1 MSHFFPA
8 PTPDA
13 TQHTETIAFVN
24 DSLSCSY
31 EPLLISAVEL
41 DNAMAALRC
50 TTTPGPD
57 GFSAA
62 WLKIAY
68 PLLKAHFLS
77 ILKVCIKIGFFPS
90 AWRSASIF
98 VLKKPGKSCYLSA
111 NSFRGI
117 SILNAFAKAFEIVI
131 HNKLKLLA
139 CEHNWFSDSQHGF
152 RPNKSTESACGS
164 LISLI
169 EKNKK
174 QKITTCCAFLDIKS
188 AFDAA
193 WHPAILKGLI
203 KKGCPVPLVKLI
215 KSFLS
220 SRLGHLRSSI
230 SLSIKIALGCPQG
243 STLSPFLWNILLE
256 ELLSF
261 VFPFPFVIIAY
272 ADDLVLCTF
281 DKDPT
286 LACRNLQLM
295 CAAAE
300 EWGSLVKLSFNATK
314 SVLMIFYAARFTLS
328 LSIII
333 GGVTIVPSVTCT
345 YLGLIIDSK
354 LSWHA
359 HIEAKCAASKKLLFF
374 ILKCCRLTWGLSRK
388 VLSLLY
394 KTVFL
399 PTILYNCAVW
409 AGAVGKKK
417 VLKALLAA
425 QRPFAIAIAR
435 LYKTTSTSAALVLAN
450 TTPLHLK
457 ILEITTKR
465 ALGPSADNLPPS
477 ALRLVAVSVADISNS
492 PTPTGV
498 SLGLHRRRLLDAA
511 TASKW
516 DILWQQSETAGQT
529 GLFFPKIAYAHVLW
543 NDALPFCIARVISG
557 HCGLNGFLSKIGVRS
572 SPACCCGEQ
581 IETFDHFL
589 FHCPIWD
596 TLRTP
601 FKKAITDS
609 NCCWPPKLADI
620 PRINNV
626 WSVFISLICASKRF
640 RTYIKS

>member
-1 MSHFFPA
+1 MKRLANTSGPPSAPTKLISNDLMITDPKKILIELGSHFFPA
-8 PTPDA
+8 PTADD
-13 TQHTETIAFVN
+13 TQHIETIAFVN
-24 DSLSCSY
+24 NSLSISYDSYDSLS
-31 EPLLISAVEL
+31 ISAIEL

-77 ILKVCIKIGFFPS
+77 ALRACINIGFFPS
-90 AWRSASIF
+90 AWRSASIL
-98 VLKKPGKSCYLSA
+98 VLKKPGKSSYLSA

-139 CEHNWFSDSQHGF
+139 CDLNWFSDSQHGF

-174 QKITTCCAFLDIKS
+174 QKATTCCAFLDIKS

-220 SRLGHLRSSI
+220 SRSGHLRSVI

-243 STLSPFLWNILLE
+243 SILSPFLWNILLE
-256 ELLSF
+256 ELLAMQ
-261 VFPFPFVIIAY
+261 FPFSFVIIAY

-281 DKDPT
+281 DKDPAI
-286 LACRNLQLM
+286 ACRNLQLM

-300 EWGSLVKLSFNATK
+300 DWGSLVKLSFNATK
-314 SVLMIFYAARFTLS
+314 SLLMIFYAARFTLS
-328 LSIII
+328 LSIVI
-333 GGVTIVPSVTCT
+333 GGVTIVPSDTCT

-354 LSWHA
+354 LNWYA

-394 KTVFL
+394 KSVFL
-399 PTILYNCAVW
+399 PTILYNCAIW

-417 VLKALLAA
+417 VVKALLAA

-457 ILEITTKR
+457 AIEISTKR
-465 ALGPSADNLPPS
+465 ALLSTSIGFASGSCQCRRHFKISRTCRCLS
-477 ALRLVAVSVADISNS
+477 WVSQKA
-492 PTPTGV
+492 
-498 SLGLHRRRLLDAA
+498 
-511 TASKW
+511 
-516 DILWQQSETAGQT
+516 
-529 GLFFPKIAYAHVLW
+529 
-543 NDALPFCIARVISG
+543 PFESR
-557 HCGLNGFLSKIGVRS
+557 H
-572 SPACCCGEQ
+572 
-581 IETFDHFL
+581 D
-589 FHCPIWD
+589 
-596 TLRTP
+596 
-601 FKKAITDS
+601 
-609 NCCWPPKLADI
+609 
-620 PRINNV
+620 
-626 WSVFISLICASKRF
+626 
-640 RTYIKS
+640 